1 MTVLARTPGVHEQ
14 TFSPRDQRYTIAIPA
29 TYTGAQPT
37 PLVVALHYGGPV
49 TPFYGKGI
57 LAGLVEPALRELGT
71 ILVAPDCQHGNW
83 TNPQSESEI
92 IALLEHLQAHYPIDA
107 RRTLLTG
114 YSLGGAGTWYLAARN
129 QDRFA
134 AVIPLAGWPQPDSA
148 GVEWKIPLYAIHS
161 RWDEVVPFD
170 RTEQVVK
177 QLKDRGGAVELV
189 LLDGISHYEV
199 ERFVEPL
206 RSAVPWIRKAWGGNF
221 MRSVVTC

>member
-1 MTVLARTPGVHEQ
+1 MTSLARTPGIHEQ
-14 TFSPRDQRYTIAIPA
+14 TFLPRDQRYTIAIPA
-29 TYTGAQPT
+29 TYTGAEAR

-57 LAGLVEPALRELGT
+57 LAGLVEPALRELGA
-71 ILVAPDCQHGNW
+71 IVVAPDCLHGNW
-83 TNPQSESEI
+83 TNPQSEAEI

-134 AVIPLAGWPQPDSA
+134 AAIPLAGWPQPDSA
-148 GVEWKIPLYAIHS
+148 AVEWKIPLYAIHG
-161 RWDEVVPFD
+161 RWDEVVPFE
-170 RTEQVVK
+170 RTEQVVH
-177 QLKDRGGAVELV
+177 QLKGKGGAVELV

-206 RSAVPWIRKAWGGNF
+206 RAAVPWIRRAWGG
-221 MRSVVTC
+221 